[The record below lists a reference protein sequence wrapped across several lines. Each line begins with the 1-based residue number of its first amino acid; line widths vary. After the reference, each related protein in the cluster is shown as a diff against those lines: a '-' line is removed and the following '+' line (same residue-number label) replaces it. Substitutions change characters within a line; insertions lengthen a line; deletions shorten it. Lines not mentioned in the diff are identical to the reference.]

1 VNGLEPITNRAET
14 GKAAW
19 SHPNSINRD
28 QRRSTHINRSQL
40 TRRPIRYGTS
50 ALGLASDISGRKTLA
65 GWTEQTVGVGQAES
79 FEWSRRKNGDVVIS
93 HHGRVATTLR
103 GRRADQF
110 VEDVVDEDGQELMA
124 RLTGNYK
131 RGNER
136 DPQRHPR
143 NRGRR

>member
-1 VNGLEPITNRAET
+1 M
-14 GKAAW
+14 
-19 SHPNSINRD
+19 
-28 QRRSTHINRSQL
+28 
-40 TRRPIRYGTS
+40 
-50 ALGLASDISGRKTLA
+50 
-65 GWTEQTVGVGQAES
+65 GQAES